1 MRKKLLS
8 LLALLMVAVTGA
20 WAKTYTVTFGGFGNN
35 AMNTSVVYNSMPQE
49 ITNINGN
56 PIDIYEAFGR
66 NDMASLY
73 GVSVISGG
81 NGKVSAYCDSGE
93 DVVITI
99 EGSFSGTA
107 TIRIRASYYPD
118 PESWD
123 EIEISRD
130 ITVRCEESAAAFYTV
145 TYNAN
150 GGTGAPGA
158 QEKEEDVNLV
168 LSNTV
173 PTRDGCTFKGW
184 NTAADGSGDSYAPG
198 DTYTANAAL
207 TLYAQWYYPVTYNAN
222 GGTGAPSAQE
232 KKVDVDIVLSST
244 VPTRDDYRFTGWN
257 TAADGSGA
265 SYAAGATYTT
275 NAALTL
281 YAQWVPIYNVSLK
294 VGTEDAANWAIS
306 PNPASAG
313 QTVTATYSGKKKV
326 KRVRAVKKPKGNGSL
341 QDYNVTYIN
350 E

>member
-35 AMNTSVVYNSMPQE
+35 AMNRAVTYNSLPQVINIAGNDIFANWDDFTIDGTSV
-49 ITNINGN
+49 
-56 PIDIYEAFGR
+56 
-66 NDMASLY
+66 
-73 GVSVISGG
+73 SGG
-81 NGKVSAYCDSGE
+81 NGKIDARDYYDDHVNISVTGTFE
-93 DVVITI
+93 
-99 EGSFSGTA
+99 GTA
-107 TIRIRASYYPD
+107 TIHISAYYEYFNYD
-118 PESWD
+118 DDDWVEAETSH
-123 EIEISRD
+123 D
-130 ITVRCEESAAAFYTV
+130 ITITCVESALETYAV
-145 TYNAN
+145 TYDAN
-150 GGTGAPGA
+150 GGTGAPDA

-184 NTAADGSGDSYAPG
+184 NTAADGSGVSYAPG
-198 DTYTANAAL
+198 ATYTGNAAL

-232 KKVDVDIVLSST
+232 KKVDIDIVLSST

-257 TAADGSGA
+257 TESDGSGD
-265 SYAAGATYTT
+265 SYAPGATYTT
-275 NAALTL
+275 NAALNL
-281 YAQWVPIYNVSLK
+281 YAQWVPIYIVSLK

-306 PNPASAG
+306 PTPAEAG

-341 QDYNVTYIN
+341 QDYNVTIIN

>member
-20 WAKTYTVTFGGFGNN
+20 WAKTYTVTFGNFGNN

-49 ITNINGN
+49 ITFSM
-56 PIDIYEAFGR
+56 DEVFGR
-66 NDMASLY
+66 DDMAGLN
-73 GVSVISGG
+73 GVSVISSG
-81 NGKVSAYCDSGE
+81 NGKVSAYCYDWE
-93 DVVITI
+93 TVAIDID
-99 EGSFSGTA
+99 GSFSGEA
-107 TIRIRASYYPD
+107 KIGIRANYYYND
-118 PESWD
+118 DYD
-123 EIEISRD
+123 EKEISCE

-145 TYNAN
+145 TYDAN

-198 DTYTANAAL
+198 ATYTANAAL
-207 TLYAQWYYPVTYNAN
+207 TLYAQWYYPVTYDAN

-244 VPTRDDYRFTGWN
+244 EPTRDDYRFTGWN
-257 TAADGSGA
+257 TAADGSGD
-265 SYAAGATYTT
+265 SYAPGATYTT
-275 NAALTL
+275 NAALNL

-294 VGTEDAANWAIS
+294 VGTEDFANWAIS
-306 PNPASAG
+306 PTPAEAG

-341 QDYNVTYIN
+341 QDYNVTIIN

>member
-20 WAKTYTVTFGGFGNN
+20 WAKTYTVTFGGFANN
-35 AMNTSVVYNSMPQE
+35 AMNTSVTYNSMPQE
-49 ITNINGN
+49 INSIKGI
-56 PIDIYEAFGR
+56 PIDIWEAFGR
-66 NDMASLY
+66 DDMAGVN

-81 NGKVSAYCDSGE
+81 NGKVSAYCDSWE
-93 DVVITI
+93 DVVIVVN
-99 EGSFSGTA
+99 GSFSGTA
-107 TIRIRASYYPD
+107 TIRINASYYIDPD
-118 PESWD
+118 DWD
-123 EIEISRD
+123 EAEISRD

-150 GGTGAPGA
+150 GGTGAPSA

-184 NTAADGSGDSYAPG
+184 NTAADGSGVSYAPG
-198 DTYTANAAL
+198 ATYTGNAAL

-232 KKVDVDIVLSST
+232 KKVDIDIVLSST

-257 TAADGSGA
+257 TATDGSGA

-275 NAALTL
+275 NAALNL

-294 VGTEDAANWAIS
+294 VGTEDAANWTIS
-306 PNPASAG
+306 PNPAEAG
-313 QTVTATYSGKKKV
+313 QAVTATYIGKKKV

-341 QDYNVTYIN
+341 QDYNVTIIN